1 MTVNARVK
9 KLRKALNLSQTEFGK
24 KLGVS
29 KDVIANIELERV
41 EIKELTINLI
51 CRTYNV
57 NPLWLAEGEGDIF
70 IETSESIIEDL
81 ASEYNLTD
89 TEKKIVSNFI
99 KLPPEERKTVI
110 DIIKK
115 IIT

>member
-110 DIIKK
+110 DIVKK

>member
-89 TEKKIVSNFI
+89 TEKKIISNFI

-110 DIIKK
+110 DIVKK
-115 IIT
+115 